1 MIRLLEPAAQE
12 LDQAIVW
19 YNAQAPG
26 LGDVFL
32 IEVIKVFGLIERD
45 PEAWHPLSEST
56 RRYRMARFPYGII
69 HTTDGNDLLVIAVAH
84 LHRQPNYCRDR
95 KKKTGH

>member
-12 LDQAIVW
+12 LDQAITW

-32 IEVIKVFGLIERD
+32 IEVTKVFGLIERN
-45 PEAWHPLSEST
+45 PEAWYPLSESA

-69 HTTDGNDLLVIAVAH
+69 YTTDRNDLLVLAVAH
-84 LHRQPNYCRDR
+84 LHRQPNYWRDR
-95 KKKTGH
+95 KKKTGG